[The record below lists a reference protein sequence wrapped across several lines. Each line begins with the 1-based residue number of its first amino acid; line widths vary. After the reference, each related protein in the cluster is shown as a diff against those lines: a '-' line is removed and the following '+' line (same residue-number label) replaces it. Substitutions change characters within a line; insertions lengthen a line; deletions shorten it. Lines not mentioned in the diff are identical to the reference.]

1 MYISFKEKPNF
12 LRGSEF
18 PGKPLLLEQSEDED
32 EFPGEIVERRKES
45 RDELLQML
53 VLESGQSNAHFHA
66 LQHRIPFTKTA
77 ENLAFL
83 REILWRLKCVEK

>member
-18 PGKPLLLEQSEDED
+18 PGKPLPLEQSEDED
-32 EFPGEIVERRKES
+32 EFPGEVVEWREES

-53 VLESGQSNAHFHA
+53 VLESGQSNTHFHA
-66 LQHRIPFTKTA
+66 FQNWIPFTKAA
-77 ENLAFL
+77 ENLAFFKRNIL
-83 REILWRLKCVEK
+83 EIEM